1 MSTINMIQV
10 SEAEQAQLPESP
22 VGLMELT
29 DADLGEV
36 GGGWPVHW
44 TKHRYWGGY
53 CRWSAVGH
61 LHTWFGTIRLFHV
74 HFPRFR
80 C

>member
-1 MSTINMIQV
+1 MSTINMIQA
-10 SEAEQAQLPESP
+10 SEAEQVQLPESP

-36 GGGWPVHW
+36 GGGWF
-44 TKHRYWGGY
+44 KHGPY
-53 CRWSAVGH
+53 CRRLG
-61 LHTWFGTIRLFHV
+61 WFSPLCLCRVTYHIFGYSFTFYYV
-74 HFPRFR
+74 KR